1 MANANPNMT
10 ALSTAVLAS
19 MLPAPEARA
28 ELQRRHDKRIAS
40 GKKGR
45 PAVMKALGIAPEAK
59 PAAKPAAAPTPEP
72 APAAPEP
79 RMFEDLSGLERHR
92 ALRAEA
98 QRLGLATG
106 GTSAVLEA
114 RILEA
119 QPELLLHLRSHEE
132 AQQWRAAKPAS
143 APEAA
148 PTPAPEGEV
157 DVEQVVAGVKAL
169 VDETLKLR
177 AEVASLK
184 AKAATATGANRWAA
198 IATQLA
204 RAGV

>member
-157 DVEQVVAGVKAL
+157 DVEAVVAGVKAL
-169 VDETLKLR
+169 VDETLRLR

-184 AKAATATGANRWAA
+184 AAKATATGSNRWAA